1 VVFVAPGNAGT
12 ELEDKLINVDIGV
25 QDISALIDFAK
36 RNDID
41 ITIVG
46 PEAPLVIGV
55 VDAFQAQGLSVFG
68 PTQAKVNQGTNVLNA
83 NINIYELIF

>member
-1 VVFVAPGNAGT
+1 MRLINKFDSVEVVFVAPGNAGT

-41 ITIVG
+41 TCSRPPLPITNTFICI
-46 PEAPLVIGV
+46 P
-55 VDAFQAQGLSVFG
+55 Q
-68 PTQAKVNQGTNVLNA
+68 
-83 NINIYELIF
+83 